1 MWSLERKLIKKL
13 SGQYVY
19 ILIVIMWKWLFEIKL
34 LIGTECVNKTIYLLF
49 EMAMQNHKKT
59 CAYHFCIYFI
69 FEIVTFPNL
78 SIKVSHAPSCCIHI
92 LHFQLA
98 RTLKLPKGMESHK

>member
-34 LIGTECVNKTIYLLF
+34 LIGTEFVNKLIY
-49 EMAMQNHKKT
+49 
-59 CAYHFCIYFI
+59 Y
-69 FEIVTFPNL
+69 
-78 SIKVSHAPSCCIHI
+78 
-92 LHFQLA
+92 
-98 RTLKLPKGMESHK
+98 LK